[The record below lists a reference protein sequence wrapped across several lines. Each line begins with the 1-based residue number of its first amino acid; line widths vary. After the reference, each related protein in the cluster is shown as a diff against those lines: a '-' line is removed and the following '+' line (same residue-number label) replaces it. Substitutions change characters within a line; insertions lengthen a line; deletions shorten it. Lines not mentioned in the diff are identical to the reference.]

1 MYTTPNA
8 SLEPRLS
15 RAMFSQNSGTSQKN
29 TNNTSTYLHKTWN
42 YMCERKLL
50 RKLSKSVLEVE
61 GNLDTFTPQKLRTW
75 VPHNHLQRWFFAFC
89 PHPNAVSP
97 HRFVV
102 SERPTLLQ
110 SPSSSVSSTDVQ
122 SELKVA
128 SLSPFKSGCW
138 FLVSSKIFVELPMN
152 QMLSIINSSIVLEF
166 FEDESRVGCKLSV
179 SCGLTTGVYL
189 SIGHFERRILPL
201 NHYRYPTTTASS
213 TTKRRKYHPLP
224 LTPDWPP
231 ILLPVSQQAQQKNFR
246 RN

>member
-1 MYTTPNA
+1 MKLHVWKKA
-8 SLEPRLS
+8 SCS
-15 RAMFSQNSGTSQKN
+15 
-29 TNNTSTYLHKTWN
+29 
-42 YMCERKLL
+42 
-50 RKLSKSVLEVE
+50 LSKSVLEVE

-75 VPHNHLQRWFFAFC
+75 VPHNHLQTVCLCSMWIFKCVSYRRFFAFC
-89 PHPNAVSP
+89 SHPNAVSP

-138 FLVSSKIFVELPMN
+138 FLVSSKIFVEIPMN

-166 FEDESRVGCKLSV
+166 FEHESRVGCKLSV

-201 NHYRYPTTTASS
+201 NHYHYPTTTASS

-224 LTPDWPP
+224 LTPDWP
-231 ILLPVSQQAQQKNFR
+231 LYCCQY
-246 RN
+246 RNNRNKKL